1 MLLLTEDVFDYF
13 QQTFEPVL
21 AKGGK
26 EATYSTVSKMKHV
39 CILYILNMVQ
49 GKGVGANTIIII
61 IIIIT
66 KSSLPKPF
74 SEPALAPPILLFQ
87 K

>member
-61 IIIIT
+61 IIKIT
-66 KSSLPKPF
+66 ESSLPKPF

>member
-1 MLLLTEDVFDYF
+1 MLLLTEDVFYYF

-39 CILYILNMVQ
+39 CVLYILNMVQ
-49 GKGVGANTIIII
+49 GKGVGANTIII

>member
-21 AKGGK
+21 PKGGK

-61 IIIIT
+61 IIIKNNKIFT
-66 KSSLPKPF
+66 S
-74 SEPALAPPILLFQ
+74 
-87 K
+87 